1 MRTLIDGIRN
11 AIAPRS
17 CPVPPACPSAARR
30 RRLLRLSLPLLSFV
44 VPTVVTAYA
53 FVIPRSCIHGVNA
66 LSVGFATT
74 VLGAC
79 ITYVAGVRA
88 AAKS

>member
-1 MRTLIDGIRN
+1 MRTMIESIRN

-17 CPVPPACPSAARR
+17 CSVQHACPSAARR
-30 RRLLRLSLPLLSFV
+30 RRLVRLSLPLLSFV

-53 FVIPRSCIHGVNA
+53 IVIPRSCIHGGNA

-79 ITYVAGVRA
+79 ITYVVGVRT
-88 AAKS
+88 AAKG